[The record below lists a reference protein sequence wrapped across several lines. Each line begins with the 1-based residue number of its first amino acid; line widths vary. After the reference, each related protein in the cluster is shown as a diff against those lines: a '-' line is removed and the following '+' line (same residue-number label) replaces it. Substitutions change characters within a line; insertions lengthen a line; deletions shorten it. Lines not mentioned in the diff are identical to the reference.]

1 VSDPRLIS
9 RIALFSALVY
19 VLSWGT
25 SYFPNLNFVFFIV
38 FTSGFLWG
46 AGPGALVGLVGMGL
60 WTVFNPYGPAPFPI
74 MVAQLVGAASAG
86 PVGSSFVRFP
96 WQAMSERR
104 LVASLVVCAVACT
117 LLFYLPVN
125 LIDSWLFRP
134 FWPRFITGLLWM
146 MISLVSNAIIFPL
159 LFKVTRL
166 LYLREAR
173 A

>member
-1 VSDPRLIS
+1 MSRTLLIS

-60 WTVFNPYGPAPFPI
+60 WTGFNPYGPAPLPI
-74 MVAQLVGAASAG
+74 MAAQLAGAAAAG
-86 PVGSSFVRFP
+86 PVGNWFARCN
-96 WQAMSERR
+96 WQAMSQWR
-104 LVASLVVCAVACT
+104 LTASLVVCAVACT
-117 LLFYLPVN
+117 FLFYLPVN
-125 LIDSWLFRP
+125 FADAWLFKP
-134 FWPRFITGLLWM
+134 FWPRFLTGLLWM
-146 MISLVSNAIIFPL
+146 MISLASNAIIFPL
-159 LFKVTRL
+159 LFKVTRA

-173 A
+173 V